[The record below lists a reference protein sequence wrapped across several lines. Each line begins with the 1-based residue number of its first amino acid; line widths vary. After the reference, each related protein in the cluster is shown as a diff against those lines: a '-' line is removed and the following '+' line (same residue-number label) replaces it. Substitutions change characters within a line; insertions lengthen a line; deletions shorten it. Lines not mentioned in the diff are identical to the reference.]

1 MPIPVIMPKLEMSQE
16 TGLIVDWLKQEGESV
31 KMGEPIMMV
40 ETDKVTVEIESPGD
54 GILRGISFK
63 AGDTVPVTT
72 VVAYLYQPDEKPV
85 LAVAS
90 PAPATP
96 ISDSTS
102 SAPLVTPVAV
112 RMAVA
117 EGVELAQVTGS
128 GPAGRVMK
136 SDVEA
141 VIEQKRRASPAARRI
156 AREQNI
162 PLAEIEGTGPR
173 GRIQTPDVLKTLAQV
188 SSPVARAPLGAPEI
202 IPLRGMR
209 RKIAERIQ
217 SSYQTVP
224 HISFT
229 ARVDTTALEQLRTRL
244 NERSEKLNG
253 PHVSLTTMFVKIVA
267 HTLRQ
272 HRWLNSALREDK
284 ILLFPYINIGVAVAL
299 PDGLIVPVIQNADQ
313 KGIESLAGEVTDLTQ
328 KARQNKL
335 QPTDVANGTFTISN
349 LGPFGIEQF
358 NAIINPGQAA
368 ILAISASQ
376 AEVVPVDGRP
386 EIRPI
391 LRMTLS
397 ADHRII
403 DGAVAA
409 HFMMDLKSAMEFP
422 SLVFSIS
429 GFMVKF
435 LKIRRIL

>member
-1 MPIPVIMPKLEMSQE
+1 MPVPVIMPKLEMSQE
-16 TGLIVDWLKQEGESV
+16 TAVIVDWLKQDGEPV
-31 KMGEPIMMV
+31 KKGEPIMVV
-40 ETDKVTVEIESPGD
+40 ETDKVTVEIESPSA
-54 GILRGISFK
+54 GILRGISAN

-72 VVAYLYQPDEKPV
+72 VVAYLYQPDEKSD
-85 LAVAS
+85 VALVS
-90 PAPATP
+90 PSTP
-96 ISDSTS
+96 QPS
-102 SAPLVTPVAV
+102 VTPVAA

-117 EGVELAQVTGS
+117 EGAELVHVKGS
-128 GPAGRVMK
+128 GPAGRIMK
-136 SDVEA
+136 SDVA
-141 VIEQKRRASPAARRI
+141 AAIEQKRRASPAARRV

-162 PLAEIEGTGPR
+162 PLENVEGSGPR
-173 GRIQTPDVLKTLAQV
+173 GRIQTSDVLNAIVQPA
-188 SSPVARAPLGAPEI
+188 SPVVRAPSGAPEI
-202 IPLRGMR
+202 ISLRGMR
-209 RKIAERIQ
+209 RKIAERMQ

-244 NERSEKLNG
+244 NERSERLKG
-253 PHVSLTTMFVKIVA
+253 PHVSLTTLFVKIVG

-272 HRWLNSALREDK
+272 HRWLNSALRGDE

-422 SLVFSIS
+422 SLV
-429 GFMVKF
+429 
-435 LKIRRIL
+435 LW